1 MPSRPYLFLAF
12 LKGWDISA
20 STIRPAPTWPFFGF
34 SRMVG
39 CPGVN
44 CRTHP
49 SRETRW
55 GRLAENSSFPLCV
68 PFRNAWPKGWTS
80 GILTLLHRGGVP
92 ANISCRPILFVL
104 KRDQGISLMLIVMF
118 RQISFLSLLYK
129 IPPFLEIFV
138 KYKFRHLLYV
148 CWCFQQVLAFWD
160 DGLDKLDVIGLAR
173 RRK

>member
-80 GILTLLHRGGVP
+80 GILTLLHRGVSLRTFPVGP
-92 ANISCRPILFVL
+92 FCLYWN
-104 KRDQGISLMLIVMF
+104 GI
-118 RQISFLSLLYK
+118 REFLWCWLLRFARFHFCLYCTK
-129 IPPFLEIFV
+129 FPLSW
-138 KYKFRHLLYV
+138 KYLLNTNSVICYTCV
-148 CWCFQQVLAFWD
+148 DVSDRFWRFEMM
-160 DGLDKLDVIGLAR
+160 GWVN
-173 RRK
+173 